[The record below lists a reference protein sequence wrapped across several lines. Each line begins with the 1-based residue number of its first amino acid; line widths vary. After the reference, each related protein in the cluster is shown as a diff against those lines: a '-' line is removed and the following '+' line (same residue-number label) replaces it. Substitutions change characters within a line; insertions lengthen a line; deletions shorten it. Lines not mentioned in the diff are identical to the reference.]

1 MGRCD
6 ENGAYSASVEV
17 GTYNVYIF
25 YVLVRISEP
34 VVVGRMKITNEGGAM
49 SSESESQDKTTGL
62 SSAKREDIWAL
73 IIAGIVMLISI
84 AAPEAVHNF
93 FKNVLYIF

>member
-1 MGRCD
+1 MSP
-6 ENGAYSASVEV
+6 ESASQE
-17 GTYNVYIF
+17 
-25 YVLVRISEP
+25 
-34 VVVGRMKITNEGGAM
+34 KA
-49 SSESESQDKTTGL
+49 TGL

-84 AAPEAVHNF
+84 AAPQAVHNF